1 LASELTLSEELERK
15 RIATELHD
23 GAAQS
28 LAFARIQLASAQKA
42 VAETPV
48 TTKLA
53 TLSGL
58 LKDSLQQIRDVLL
71 DLTSPVLNEI
81 GLAAALSEWL
91 EEQAGRRHGLHTS
104 FTNESDDAA
113 LTDNVRTVLFRNA
126 RELVM
131 NTIKH
136 ANAKK
141 LSVRMASS
149 GRTLRIT
156 VADDGCGFDPEAVA
170 QRPGGEG
177 SFGLFSIRERMA
189 DLGGALEIESE
200 PGTGCKATL
209 VVPLGKEG
217 A

>member
-1 LASELTLSEELERK
+1 LTEEDERK

-28 LAFARIQLASAQKA
+28 LAFARMQLASAQKA
-42 VAETPV
+42 VAETAV
-48 TTKLA
+48 ARKLA
-53 TLSGL
+53 GLSGL
-58 LKDSLQQIRDVLL
+58 LKESLRQIRDVLL
-71 DLTSPVLNEI
+71 DLTSPALNEI

-91 EEQAGRRHGLHTS
+91 EEQAGRRHGLQTS
-104 FTNESDDAA
+104 FTDESDDAA
-113 LTDNVRTVLFRNA
+113 LTDDLRTVLFRNA

-131 NTIKH
+131 NAIKH

-149 GRTLRIT
+149 GSVLRIT
-156 VADDGCGFDPEAVA
+156 ITDDGVGFDPEAVA

-189 DLGGALEIESE
+189 DFAGALEIESE
-200 PGTGCKATL
+200 PGKGCKATL
-209 VVPLGKEG
+209 LVPLVKEE